1 MEERIKYLFRQYLNN
16 TCTKKEFEEFFSY
29 INEATHNE
37 LIREL
42 IKKAYEETGQINPS
56 LTYVDERGHL
66 VLTESAMNEQSVTAK
81 QRRKKNQVRFAM
93 AAVVVGLLAGF
104 VWLINQRAHQSNTAP
119 KPVLAKKNTG
129 RSEYKYL
136 LLPDSTQVWLNAA
149 STLEYPN
156 RFAPGKRE
164 VYLTGEA
171 YFDVKHAN
179 KQPFLIHTG
188 KVTTLVLGTA
198 FNIKAYP
205 GRENIIVSVS
215 RGKVRVNYEEKEV
228 ATLTPGQQVKVS
240 NNNNTAVQKN
250 IAVTETAPWQQ
261 GNLVYD
267 DETINDIIAD
277 LERIYDVTIR
287 LQNTTLGKE
296 RVSTSFRRETG
307 IENALQLLCNLTDT
321 RLKQVNNMY
330 VIE

>member
-29 INEATHNE
+29 INEASHNE

-42 IKKAYEETGQINPS
+42 IKKAYEETGLSNPS
-56 LTYVDERGHL
+56 LTYVDERGQL
-66 VLTESAMNEQSVTAK
+66 VLKEPASNELPVAAMR
-81 QRRKKNQVRFAM
+81 RRKKNRVIFAM
-93 AAVVVGLLAGF
+93 AAMVVGLLAGF
-104 VWLINQRAHQSNTAP
+104 VWLMNQPATQQKSAP
-119 KPVLAKKNTG
+119 KPVLAKKITG

-171 YFDVKHAN
+171 WFDVKHAK

-240 NNNNTAVQKN
+240 NSNNTAVQKS

-287 LQNTTLGKE
+287 LQNSTLGKE
-296 RVSTSFRRETG
+296 RVTTSFRRETG
-307 IENALQLLCNLTDT
+307 VGNALQLLCNLTDT

>member
-29 INEATHNE
+29 INEASHNE

-42 IKKAYEETGQINPS
+42 IKKAYEETGHINPS
-56 LTYVDERGHL
+56 LTYVDERGEL
-66 VLTESAMNEQSVTAK
+66 VLREPASNYQPDVPMQRRNKNRVLAVTA
-81 QRRKKNQVRFAM
+81 V
-93 AAVVVGLLAGF
+93 VVVGLLAGF
-104 VWLINQRAHQSNTAP
+104 VWLINQSPHQQQKAA
-119 KPVLAKKNTG
+119 KPVLAKKVTG

-136 LLPDSTQVWLNAA
+136 LLPDSTQVWLNAV
-149 STLEYPN
+149 STLEYPDK
-156 RFAPGKRE
+156 FVPGKRE

-215 RGKVRVNYEEKEV
+215 RGKVRVNYEESEV
-228 ATLTPGQQVKVS
+228 ATLIPGQQVKVS
-240 NNNNTAVQKN
+240 NNNKAAVQKN

-261 GNLVYD
+261 GKLVYD

-287 LQNTTLGKE
+287 LQNSMLGRE
-296 RVSTSFRRETG
+296 RVSTSFRRGTG
-307 IENALQLLCNLTDT
+307 IGNALQLLCNLTDT
-321 RLKQVNNMY
+321 RLKLVNNVY
-330 VIE
+330 LIE

>member
-16 TCTKKEFEEFFSY
+16 TCTKKEFDEFFSY
-29 INEATHNE
+29 LNEAAHNE

-42 IKKAYEETGQINPS
+42 IKKAYEETGRLNPS
-56 LTYVDERGHL
+56 PTYVDERGNL
-66 VLTESAMNEQSVTAK
+66 VLTEPAWHEQPVTTV
-81 QRRKKNQVRFAM
+81 QTRKKKPIVAI
-93 AAVVVGLLAGF
+93 AASVVVLLVSSIWLMNRPVQKQAG
-104 VWLINQRAHQSNTAP
+104 AT
-119 KPVLAKKNTG
+119 KPALDKKITG

-149 STLEYPN
+149 STLEYPH
-156 RFAPGKRE
+156 RFAAGKRE
-164 VYLTGEA
+164 VILTGEA
-171 YFDVKHAN
+171 YFDVKHAD

-205 GRENIIVSVS
+205 GREHIIVSVS
-215 RGKVRVNYEEKEV
+215 RGKVRVHYDKKEV

-240 NNNNTAVQKN
+240 NSNKPVVQKK

-267 DETINDIIAD
+267 DETISDIVAD

-287 LQNTTLGKE
+287 VQKE
-296 RVSTSFRRETG
+296 ALANERISTSFKREIG
-307 IENALQLLCNLTDT
+307 IEHALQVLCNVTDS
-321 RLKQVNNMY
+321 RLKLVDNMY
-330 VIE
+330 VIQ

>member
-1 MEERIKYLFRQYLNN
+1 
-16 TCTKKEFEEFFSY
+16 
-29 INEATHNE
+29 
-37 LIREL
+37 
-42 IKKAYEETGQINPS
+42 
-56 LTYVDERGHL
+56 
-66 VLTESAMNEQSVTAK
+66 
-81 QRRKKNQVRFAM
+81 
-93 AAVVVGLLAGF
+93 
-104 VWLINQRAHQSNTAP
+104 
-119 KPVLAKKNTG
+119 
-129 RSEYKYL
+129 

-171 YFDVKHAN
+171 WFDVKHAK

-240 NNNNTAVQKN
+240 NSNNTAVQKS

-287 LQNTTLGKE
+287 LQNSTLGKE
-296 RVSTSFRRETG
+296 RVTTSFRRETG
-307 IENALQLLCNLTDT
+307 VGNALQLLCNLTDT